1 MIGAI
6 RTGKRLDDLNSLYF
20 RFDPLIKKEKNESV
34 LFALTLI
41 KNDRI
46 LLVNAPNDVSFSLKP
61 VIIENWSKGIE
72 SELLKKNFY
81 EFKLKGEP
89 FWFSGNF
96 GSIDS
101 RRLVSS
107 ILNELREKY
116 WNLYCTCELSAH
128 YNAKTVFFFRKDPT
142 LKFKQFNRML
152 SISLNESDKIRII
165 NASEK
170 DILSIRSSI
179 KSSWPYD
186 IQYEKKFDLYSQLKL
201 RGNPFKGN
209 FYNPV
214 YVTIMIMNM
223 IDNLQNQDLILLC
236 NCNLSGKFQSKD
248 ISVCPI
254 DRNSFCFIGRKN

>member
-20 RFDPLIKKEKNESV
+20 RYDPLVKKEKNDSV
-34 LFALTLI
+34 MFALTLI

-46 LLVNAPNDVSFSLKP
+46 WLVNAPNDVSLSLKP
-61 VIIENWSKGIE
+61 VMIENWPKGIE
-72 SELLKKNFY
+72 IELLKQNFY

-89 FWFSGNF
+89 FWFSRTN
-96 GSIDS
+96 STDS

-107 ILNELREKY
+107 ILNELRENY

-128 YNAKTVFFFRKDPT
+128 YNAKTVFFFRKDST
-142 LKFKQFNRML
+142 LKMKQFNRIL
-152 SISLNESDKIRII
+152 SINLNDSDKIRII
-165 NASEK
+165 NGNEK
-170 DILSIRSSI
+170 DISAIRSSI
-179 KSSWPYD
+179 ISSWPYD
-186 IQYEKKFDLYSQLKL
+186 IQYQKDFDSYSQLKI

-209 FYNPV
+209 SYNPV
-214 YVTIMIMNM
+214 YVTIMLMNM
-223 IDNLQNQDLILLC
+223 IDNLQNQGLTFFC
-236 NCNLSGKFQSKD
+236 NCNISGKYQSKD